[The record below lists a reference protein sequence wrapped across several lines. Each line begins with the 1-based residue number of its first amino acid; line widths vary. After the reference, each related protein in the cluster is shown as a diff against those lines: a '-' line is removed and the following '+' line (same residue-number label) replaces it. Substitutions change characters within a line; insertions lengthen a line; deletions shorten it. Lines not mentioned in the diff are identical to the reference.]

1 MAYIPGGRE
10 RERATLIARREKE
23 LELEEYRGDDGG
35 DIEID
40 STSSFRLDIDQAR
53 IIK

>member
-23 LELEEYRGDDGG
+23 LELEEYRGDDEG

-40 STSSFRLDIDQAR
+40 LTSSFRLDIDQAR